1 MLSRFH
7 LFSTQLPPDHHP
19 HCFHLIYRGVLGFFG
34 KHAAMST
41 LTRGSPPRKARRI
54 ARACDFCHARG
65 SRCEPGETNSTCRN
79 CVVYGELCTYH
90 RPAKKRGIRPRN
102 GPATEHPISAT
113 QDALSL
119 NTTPATRPWQAEEIA
134 SQAMVMDLVE
144 IYFQVVYPIFPFF
157 HQPTTIRRVSRGEH
171 QTSKSHFAVTMAMCA
186 LASARARDGA
196 IFTNQWDLSALSKVS
211 SETFFAAA
219 ESVLPKGPIK
229 DFDVM
234 RAFAL
239 LSITAIQ
246 YGQPR
251 TMLYY
256 LGLYHTCVEVDGL
269 HDEANWSKD
278 SGIVAL
284 EERRRLFWSMYTLD
298 VYTSIAWRRV
308 IRSCEAQSNVTYPT
322 PVDDADFSDTGY
334 KSKADSRGAAESS
347 ENKPL
352 SWLHGW
358 NATTDLYRILE
369 HVVAQFR
376 QRRPEHR
383 ASTSIDAIF
392 AKQSTS
398 SAMVLDSVFNMYE
411 ELPSRLKETPDAQS
425 EADHRLNFQTA
436 NIAATVQL
444 VRIMLLA
451 AEDATVEQR
460 CRVASELLQAF
471 ADVPIIYLRAIS
483 SPLLHHLAS
492 IGSIL
497 GSTFEGGL
505 PESSYR
511 KIRSVLLSMIKLL
524 ADLEVGLYCTAGAST
539 RMQALVDRIDDF
551 ISTRQQAMYI
561 SQSHHENSA
570 DQQPIAQSATSPYLP
585 GRSPLFLLP
594 SELLDDWS
602 WAFDFGQTVGDSDTI
617 ETPNKPGGEIS
628 GDL

>member
-1 MLSRFH
+1 M
-7 LFSTQLPPDHHP
+7 
-19 HCFHLIYRGVLGFFG
+19 I
-34 KHAAMST
+34 
-41 LTRGSPPRKARRI
+41 
-54 ARACDFCHARG
+54 
-65 SRCEPGETNSTCRN
+65 
-79 CVVYGELCTYH
+79 
-90 RPAKKRGIRPRN
+90 
-102 GPATEHPISAT
+102 
-113 QDALSL
+113 
-119 NTTPATRPWQAEEIA
+119 
-134 SQAMVMDLVE
+134 MDLVE
-144 IYFQVVYPIFPFF
+144 IYFQVVYPIFPLF
-157 HQPTTIRRVSRGEH
+157 HQPTTVRRVSRGEY
-171 QTSKSHFAVTMAMCA
+171 QTSKSQFAVTMATCA

-196 IFTNQWDLSALSKVS
+196 IITNHWDLSALSLS

-219 ESVLPKGPIK
+219 ESVLPKGPVK
-229 DFDVM
+229 DFDFM
-234 RAFAL
+234 RAYAL

-256 LGLYHTCVEVDGL
+256 LGLYQTCVEVDGL

-278 SGIVAL
+278 TGIVAL

-322 PVDDADFSDTGY
+322 AVDDADFSDTGY
-334 KSKADSRGAAESS
+334 KSSAESPGVTQTPHQIGF
-347 ENKPL
+347 EDKPL
-352 SWLHGW
+352 CWLRGW

-383 ASTSIDAIF
+383 ARTSIDAIF
-392 AKQSTS
+392 ATQSTS
-398 SAMVLDSVFNMYE
+398 SAMVLDAVFKMYKG
-411 ELPSRLKETPDAQS
+411 LPSRLKETPEAQS
-425 EADHRLNFQTA
+425 EAEHRLNFQTA

-444 VRIMLLA
+444 VRIMLFA

-505 PESSYR
+505 PESAYR
-511 KIRSVLLSMIKLL
+511 KIRSVLLSMVKLL

-539 RMQALVDRIDDF
+539 RIQALVDRIDDF
-551 ISTRQQAMYI
+551 VSTRQQAIYT
-561 SQSHHENSA
+561 SQSHHENGENR
-570 DQQPIAQSATSPYLP
+570 QSKAPDVTSPYLP
-585 GRSPLFLLP
+585 GASPLFLLP
-594 SELLDDWS
+594 SELLEDWS
-602 WAFDFGQTVGDSDTI
+602 WAFDFGQTGDMDDNRGNNDTI
-617 ETPNKPGGEIS
+617 ET
-628 GDL
+628 L